1 MGLHLRTGVRLS
13 SSPPYIERGKM
24 IYPFNNIEIQ
34 YNKSVSTETILPLF
48 RCDSNHG
55 RIVFICM
62 ILLEIKKIKGS
73 LSNSLLVVFL

>member
-1 MGLHLRTGVRLS
+1 
-13 SSPPYIERGKM
+13 M
-24 IYPFNNIEIQ
+24 IYSLNNIEIQ

-62 ILLEIKKIKGS
+62 ILLEIKKT
-73 LSNSLLVVFL
+73 VFLFNLFFIFKYFCLFFLTLYQV